1 MARIPIMVFCFFLL
15 TTGAYADTVKLGIY
29 PSNNPAKLQQVMDV
43 FAAYL
48 EAETG
53 DTVEV
58 IVTRDYNELMRRI
71 QDSST
76 DIAWLNTLNYVRL
89 KNDLPAIKYI
99 STYVERNE
107 ITGSILPFYQ
117 SYIVTRNDSGIT
129 SLDEGHGKL
138 FAFTDSGS
146 TSGYAFPNMLL
157 RKNGIDPDRF
167 FKKVIFLKKHDRVA
181 EALRK
186 GAIDVGAMSDGT
198 YFTVERK
205 YGDIFRILAKSD
217 PIPLDAIVAN
227 ETVSEEKVLLY
238 RKALQK
244 MPHDHPFC
252 KNMREILGWSA
263 AGFETRDDSF
273 YDSVRQAL
281 GD

>member
-1 MARIPIMVFCFFLL
+1 MDIF
-15 TTGAYADTVKLGIY
+15 ADY
-29 PSNNPAKLQQVMDV
+29 LQ
-43 FAAYL
+43 
-48 EAETG
+48 AETG
-53 DTVEV
+53 DTVEAV
-58 IVTRDYNELMRRI
+58 VTRDYNELMRRI
-71 QDSST
+71 EDRSI

-89 KNDLPAIKYI
+89 KNDIPGIQYI
-99 STYVERNE
+99 STYMERNE
-107 ITGSILPFYQ
+107 ITGSMLPFYQ

-129 SLDEGHGKL
+129 DLGQGRGRL
-138 FAFTDSGS
+138 FAFTDNGS
-146 TSGYAFPNMLL
+146 TSGYAYPNMLL
-157 RKNGIDPDRF
+157 RKNGIDPDTF

-198 YFTVERK
+198 YFMVERK
-205 YGDIFRILAKSD
+205 HGDIFRVLAKSD

-227 ETVSEEKVLLY
+227 DEIAREKVLAY
-238 RKALQK
+238 RKALEE

-252 KNMREILGWSA
+252 RNMREVLGWSA

-273 YDSVRQAL
+273 YDSARQAL